1 MNITLMCNKL
11 EMNYGDVTLK
21 DIDAAELVKAID
33 GDGDLSLQEVLA
45 AIQIEKG
52 KEWFEQAVNELM
64 E

>member
-11 EMNYGDVTLK
+11 EVNYGDVTLK
-21 DIDAAELVKAID
+21 DIDATELVKAID
-33 GDGDLSLQEVLA
+33 GGGELSLQEVLA

-52 KEWFEQAVNELM
+52 KEWFEQAVNELV